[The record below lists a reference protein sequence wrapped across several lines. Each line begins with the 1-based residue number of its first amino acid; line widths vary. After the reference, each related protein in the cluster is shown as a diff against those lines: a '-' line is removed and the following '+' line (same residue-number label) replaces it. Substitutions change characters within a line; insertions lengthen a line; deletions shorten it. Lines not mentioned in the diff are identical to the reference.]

1 MKKLILTV
9 MLIGSTINFL
19 VAQDGTSVS
28 VNSNTSDKIEM
39 YSDLVNVACTNG
51 HAGDANMIMLS
62 NEIKCLLTEDQ
73 AMSVDQ
79 NLVRPNVRQSLC
91 HNEWPEVI
99 TVSKADLAKFG
110 SSYNTYNKKFP
121 STSATKGT
129 TAPKTNSTR

>member
-1 MKKLILTV
+1 
-9 MLIGSTINFL
+9 MLAGSLCVT
-19 VAQDGTSVS
+19 AQDGTSVS
-28 VNSNTSDKIEM
+28 SNTSASDKIEM

-51 HAGDANMIMLS
+51 QAGDANLIMLS
-62 NEIKCLLTEDQ
+62 NQIKCLLTEDQ
-73 AMSVDQ
+73 AMQVDQ
-79 NLVRPNVRQSLC
+79 TLARPNVRQSLC

-129 TAPKTNSTR
+129 AAPKTNTTR